1 MVKNGVVVLEST
13 RFLTDLIGKDK
24 INCNVKSKDRY
35 NRYIGVCYKND
46 VDLNSEMVINGWA
59 IAYRYY
65 SLITLKKKRLLNQKR
80 LVFGLESL
88 KNPTYTGKN
97 K

>member
-1 MVKNGVVVLEST
+1 M
-13 RFLTDLIGKDK
+13 
-24 INCNVKSKDRY
+24 
-35 NRYIGVCYKND
+35 CYKND

-65 SLITLKKKRLLNQKR
+65 SLDYIEEEEIAKSKR

-88 KNPTYTGKN
+88 KNPTYTEK